1 MTLKERIT
9 EDIKTA
15 MRAREAARRDALRL
29 LLAAVKQ
36 REVDER
42 VEADDILVVSV
53 VEKLMKQRREAV
65 EQYEAAGRKDRA
77 DAERFE
83 ADVLSAYLPARLSP
97 EELDAT
103 IAAAVAETGAR
114 SVGDMGK
121 VMALLKS
128 RIAGRADMAE
138 LSKRVRAL
146 LSA

>member
-9 EDIKTA
+9 EDIKSA
-15 MRAREAARRDALRL
+15 MRAREAAKRDALRL

-36 REVDER
+36 KEVDER
-42 VEADDILVVSV
+42 VEADDVLVVSV

-65 EQYEAAGRKDRA
+65 EQYEIAGRKDRA

-83 ADVLSAYLPARLSP
+83 ADVLSVYLPTRLSP
-97 EELDAT
+97 EELDAH

-114 SVGDMGK
+114 SVGDMGRL
-121 VMALLKS
+121 MSLLKS
-128 RIAGRADMAE
+128 RIAGRADMSE